1 MLAEARQWG
10 APAKSRG
17 TDVRAWRHRD
27 GWVEGK
33 LTGVLALAML
43 YSMSD
48 LIPKLTRLSPRQRLD
63 LIEALWESLDDRD
76 VPVTEAQRAELDRR
90 IAEFEEERKQSI
102 SWDQL
107 SAELRQRR

>member
-1 MLAEARQWG
+1 M
-10 APAKSRG
+10 
-17 TDVRAWRHRD
+17 
-27 GWVEGK
+27 
-33 LTGVLALAML
+33 TGVLALAILWGMN
-43 YSMSD
+43 D
-48 LIPKLTRLSPRQRLD
+48 LIPELARLSPRQRLD

-90 IAEFEEERKQSI
+90 IAGFEQDQEQGI